1 MFRTGSALSLV
12 LLCALPALVFAQPPP
27 SVGSTAPEFTLQ
39 SQDGSTVNL
48 EDYRG
53 KWVVLYFYPFPGRC
67 TSEADVFDRDQA
79 EYQKKNVVVF
89 GVSVDSVGSQK
100 TCNQERANFKLLA
113 DPDGDVSR
121 KYGSLVNL
129 ILVKVESRNTF
140 IIDPRGKVA
149 KVFTDVTTP
158 RSTVGGCW

>member
-1 MFRTGSALSLV
+1 M
-12 LLCALPALVFAQPPP
+12 
-27 SVGSTAPEFTLQ
+27 SV
-39 SQDGSTVNL
+39 N
-48 EDYRG
+48 
-53 KWVVLYFYPFPGRC
+53 
-67 TSEADVFDRDQA
+67 
-79 EYQKKNVVVF
+79 
-89 GVSVDSVGSQK
+89 SVGSQK